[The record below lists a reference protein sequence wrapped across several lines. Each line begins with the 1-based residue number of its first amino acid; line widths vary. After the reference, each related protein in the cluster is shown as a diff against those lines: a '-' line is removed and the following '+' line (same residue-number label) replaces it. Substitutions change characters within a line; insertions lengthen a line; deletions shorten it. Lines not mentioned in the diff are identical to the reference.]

1 MKTYSYVGKKLEQ
14 LCSSRFFRFIWFHLR
29 GNKFS
34 LKLIYFLFISSLGFS
49 ILRSLDGKSSTFT
62 PGNLDLFFTSVSAAA
77 VTSMSTVEME
87 VFSNTQLV
95 LLTILML
102 VGGEVFTSWLS
113 LKLRTLFFKV
123 SHKDDDTVNL
133 SLSNHHENPSNNNS
147 ILELES
153 SISESID
160 HMEVLNY
167 KSLNFLGLVVLFYLL
182 FVHVLGL
189 VSVFIYINTISSAR
203 NILKQ
208 KGLHAVTFSFFTIV
222 SSFSNCGFIPTNE
235 NMSIFRKNSGL
246 LLIIA
251 PQILLGNTLYPPVLR
266 SIIWV
271 VGKIT
276 KKEESRYLL
285 RNSKVLGYHH
295 LLSYKHS
302 FLLLITVSVF
312 LMVQYILF
320 SSMEWTSGSL
330 GDLNV
335 YQKLVG
341 ILFQVV
347 NTRHTG
353 ESVVDL
359 STISGA
365 VLVLFIFMMYLPPYT
380 SFLPVGEETC
390 EQGSKR
396 NSKVI
401 ENLTF
406 SQLTYLV
413 IFIIIVCITERK
425 KMVNDPLN
433 FNVLNIVVEVISAYG
448 NVGLSTGYNCDRR
461 LKPNGICENKWY
473 GFSGKFSDEGKVVI
487 IIVMIFGRLKK
498 FSINGGKAWKLM

>member
-1 MKTYSYVGKKLEQ
+1 MKTYSYIGKKLEQ
-14 LCSSRFFRFIWFHLR
+14 LCNSCFIRFTWFHLL
-29 GNKFS
+29 GNKFT
-34 LKLIYFLFISSLGFS
+34 LELIYFLLISSLGFS
-49 ILRSLDGKSSTFT
+49 ILRSLDAKSPTFT
-62 PGNLDLFFTSVSAAA
+62 PRNLDLFFTSVSAAT
-77 VTSMSTVEME
+77 VTSMSTAEIE
-87 VFSNTQLV
+87 VFSNSQLV
-95 LLTILML
+95 ILTILML
-102 VGGEVFTSWLS
+102 IGGEVFTSMLS
-113 LKLRTLFFKV
+113 LNLRTFFFKV
-123 SHKDDDTVNL
+123 SNTTKQMSITNVQQVET
-133 SLSNHHENPSNNNS
+133 SVSNHHTHFSNNNT

-153 SISESID
+153 SKSETVD
-160 HMEVLNY
+160 HMEVLKN
-167 KSLNFLGLVVLFYLL
+167 KSIKFLGRVVMFYLL
-182 FVHVLGL
+182 CVHVLGL
-189 VSVFIYINTISSAR
+189 LSVFIYINAISSAR

-235 NMSIFRKNSGL
+235 NMLIFRKNSGL

-266 SIIWV
+266 SIIWA

-276 KKEESRYLL
+276 KKEETRYLL
-285 RNSKVLGYHH
+285 RNSKV
-295 LLSYKHS
+295 
-302 FLLLITVSVF
+302 
-312 LMVQYILF
+312 
-320 SSMEWTSGSL
+320 
-330 GDLNV
+330 
-335 YQKLVG
+335 
-341 ILFQVV
+341 VV

-380 SFLPVGEETC
+380 SFLPAGDETC

-396 NSKVI
+396 NRKVI
-401 ENLTF
+401 ENLMY

-425 KMVNDPLN
+425 KMVKDPLN
-433 FNVLNIVVEVISAYG
+433 FNVLNIVFEVISAYG

-461 LKPNGICENKWY
+461 LKPNGDCENKWY

-498 FSINGGKAWKLM
+498 FSIHGGKAWKLM

>member
-1 MKTYSYVGKKLEQ
+1 MKTYSYIGKKLEQ
-14 LCSSRFFRFIWFHLR
+14 LCNSCFIRITWFHLL
-29 GNKFS
+29 GNKFT
-34 LKLIYFLFISSLGFS
+34 LELIYFLLISSLGFS
-49 ILRSLDGKSSTFT
+49 ILRSLDAKSPTFT
-62 PGNLDLFFTSVSAAA
+62 PRNLDLFFTSVSAAT
-77 VTSMSTVEME
+77 VTSMSTAEIE
-87 VFSNTQLV
+87 VFSNSQLV
-95 LLTILML
+95 ILTILML
-102 VGGEVFTSWLS
+102 IGGEVFTSMLS
-113 LKLRTLFFKV
+113 LNLRRFFFKV
-123 SHKDDDTVNL
+123 SNTTKQMSITNVEQVDTSV
-133 SLSNHHENPSNNNS
+133 SNHRTHFSNNNT

-153 SISESID
+153 SKSETVD
-160 HMEVLNY
+160 HMEVLKN
-167 KSLNFLGLVVLFYLL
+167 KSIKFLGRVVMFYLL

-189 VSVFIYINTISSAR
+189 VSVFIYINAISSAR

-235 NMSIFRKNSGL
+235 NMLIFRKNSGL

-276 KKEESRYLL
+276 KKEETRYLL

-365 VLVLFIFMMYLPPYT
+365 VLVLFIFM
-380 SFLPVGEETC
+380 
-390 EQGSKR
+390 
-396 NSKVI
+396 I
-401 ENLTF
+401 EM
-406 SQLTYLV
+406 
-413 IFIIIVCITERK
+413 IT
-425 KMVNDPLN
+425 N
-433 FNVLNIVVEVISAYG
+433 
-448 NVGLSTGYNCDRR
+448 
-461 LKPNGICENKWY
+461 
-473 GFSGKFSDEGKVVI
+473 
-487 IIVMIFGRLKK
+487 
-498 FSINGGKAWKLM
+498 